1 MSFVRTNTANSSH
14 LVSCDG
20 ARTTHWQT
28 PRSGNSVLEIQTYP
42 DSSKVTKAQRAQLG
56 RNTQKIARAVIPLYN
71 GIDVNSDPPVHFHWY
86 QEEYFTVTQGCVIYH
101 LTYAPESVIAKRRSI
116 VKAVQLPL
124 SLTERSWAITDSNTW
139 EACSDTHDRN

>member
-1 MSFVRTNTANSSH
+1 MSFVRTNTATSSH

-56 RNTQKIARAVIPLYN
+56 NNTHKTLNNPDHLIKK
-71 GIDVNSDPPVHFHWY
+71 DPPYHTHWY
-86 QEEYFTVTQGCVIYH
+86 QEEHFTVTQGCV
-101 LTYAPESVIAKRRSI
+101 RSH
-116 VKAVQLPL
+116 
-124 SLTERSWAITDSNTW
+124 SWSW
-139 EACSDTHDRN
+139 